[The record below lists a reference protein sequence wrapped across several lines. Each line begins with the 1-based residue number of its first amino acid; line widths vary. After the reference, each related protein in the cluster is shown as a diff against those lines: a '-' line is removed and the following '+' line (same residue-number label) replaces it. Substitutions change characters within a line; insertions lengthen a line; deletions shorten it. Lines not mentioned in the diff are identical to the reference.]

1 MAMVGDWLTGNFDL
15 FGTTVQNWM
24 VAIPAIIAVSISIAC
39 WNR

>member
-1 MAMVGDWLTGNFDL
+1 MATIGDWLTGNFDL

-24 VAIPAIIAVSISIAC
+24 VAVPSIIALGIEIAC